1 MLILAIIVI
10 GLAAGWAAQLV
21 LGRDTSNRTEAFV
34 AGIIGSFVGGAV
46 ASLVAGDGFRIRL
59 SGLLG
64 SIVGAI
70 LVLWIWGAVRG
81 RSSATR

>member
-70 LVLWIWGAVRG
+70 FVLWIWGAVRG

>member
-1 MLILAIIVI
+1 MLFLAIIVI

-21 LGRDTSNRTEAFV
+21 LGRDTANRTEAFV
-34 AGIIGSFVGGAV
+34 AGIIGSLVGGTL
-46 ASLVAGDGFRIRL
+46 ASLIAGDGVRIRL